1 MQCRHRGGEDVKL
14 YSFLTLALGGGE
26 GGVVIPGHGSLILP
40 GKSPGTQC
48 TGGRVGPRTG
58 LDGCGQEEISFPH
71 RGSTL
76 LVLLGKH
83 FDTGNV

>member
-1 MQCRHRGGEDVKL
+1 MQPQRGRRCKALLILNFGARWRGG
-14 YSFLTLALGGGE
+14 GGA
-26 GGVVIPGHGSLILP
+26 VVIPGHGRLSLP

-48 TGGRVGPRTG
+48 TGGRVGPGTG